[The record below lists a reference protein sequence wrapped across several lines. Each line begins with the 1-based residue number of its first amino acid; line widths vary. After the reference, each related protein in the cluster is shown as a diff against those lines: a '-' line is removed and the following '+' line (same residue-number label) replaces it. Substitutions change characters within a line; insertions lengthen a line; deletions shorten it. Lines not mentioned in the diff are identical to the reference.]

1 MIRLNQI
8 SFLQR
13 KLLAQVY
20 GSPGKLL
27 SFIIISKIAI
37 GLSQFGISQ
46 RELGVRVYGSLKT
59 FGGFEMISLAR
70 QLHPF
75 VVVVQRLHRI
85 RRRTE
90 RFRAQLL
97 EHVRGEG

>member
-1 MIRLNQI
+1 MNQI
-8 SFLQR
+8 SFLRR
-13 KLLAQVY
+13 KLLAQVD
-20 GSPGKLL
+20 SFPGKLL
-27 SFIIISKIAI
+27 SFIVISKIAI
-37 GLSQFGISQ
+37 GLPQFGISQ
-46 RELGVRVYGSLKT
+46 CELGVRVYGSLKT

-70 QLHPF
+70 QLQPF
-75 VVVVQRLHRI
+75 VVVVQRLHGL